1 MQVRKPHPNSQ
12 ISLAS
17 MFIQFKGFH
26 YGRVQILSKKQAH
39 QVRTYGTC
47 RINHLIPFKMDFEQF
62 RSQMEAVGQVGQ
74 GNMQLKRPGDPVVTV
89 LCPSSLSYF
98 CLSRLVE
105 KKSRCKKV
113 KGGKFIHKCITF
125 VSSRE
130 NVHLASVHLTVPNC
144 TSEEKNYCQQIL
156 SPHY

>member
-105 KKSRCKKV
+105 KKSKCKKV

-125 VSSRE
+125 GTVRCTDAKCTFSR
-130 NVHLASVHLTVPNC
+130 LLTNC